1 MGSGWSGCPFINR
14 LPFNTNLQE
23 DIESKIAR
31 KCRAGQIHSQTFVCE
46 SFRFPPAACC
56 LLGYA
61 RVSKGDEQS
70 NVLQTKAL
78 RAAGCRRLFEEAAS
92 GGRWDRPELR
102 RLLDHL
108 REGDTVVV
116 WKLDRLSR
124 SLKDVLH
131 IMERIGNAGA
141 GFRSITEHI
150 DTTTP
155 AGRMMMQMVGA
166 FAEFERAMIRERTSA
181 GLAAA
186 RAEGRIGGRRKKL
199 DAAKRREI
207 AESVASGRK
216 SGADMAR
223 LYGISQP
230 TVSRIV
236 AEHVTNQA

>member
-1 MGSGWSGCPFINR
+1 VKGTKQATGG
-14 LPFNTNLQE
+14 L
-23 DIESKIAR
+23 
-31 KCRAGQIHSQTFVCE
+31 
-46 SFRFPPAACC
+46 

-61 RVSKGDEQS
+61 RVSKGDEQ
-70 NVLQTKAL
+70 NNALQAKAL
-78 RAAGCRRLFEEAAS
+78 RAAGCKRLFEESAS
-92 GGRWDRPELR
+92 GGRWDRPQLHR
-102 RLLDHL
+102 MLDQL

-131 IMERIGNAGA
+131 IMERIAEASA
-141 GFRSITEHI
+141 GFRSVTENI

-155 AGRMMMQMVGA
+155 AGRMMMQMVGS

-181 GLAAA
+181 GIAAA
-186 RAEGRIGGRRKKL
+186 RAEGRIGGRRRKL

-207 AESVASGRK
+207 AESVIAGRK

-223 LYGISQP
+223 LYNISQP

-236 AEHVTNQA
+236 SQHRMAVPHN